1 MVVMIVKISL
11 FSLILLMFLFGNIAN
26 AGCVSGCKDEFDS
39 EIQSCKF
46 IWDDPD
52 DSYMLESCIDS
63 AKSSYQWC
71 IDECTS

>member
-1 MVVMIVKISL
+1 MIVKISL

-26 AGCVSGCKDEFDS
+26 AGCVSDCKDEFDS
-39 EIQSCKF
+39 EIQSCKL

-52 DSYMLESCIDS
+52 DSYMLESCIDN